1 MKRAAEPRR
10 CLVTGAG
17 RGLGLEF
24 ARQWL
29 ARGDQVF
36 ALARDPRRAHALAA
50 LAREHPDRLV
60 IAACDVASDVSVEEA
75 RRAVRERTD
84 RLDIVVN
91 NAGVFGTRGGTI
103 EAVDLEEIRRVFEV
117 NALGAIRISR
127 SFMPLLRK
135 GERPRLV
142 HITSGMGSVSDN
154 SSGGYYAYRI
164 GKTALNMIA
173 RNLAHDLKGTG
184 VASVALSPGWVRTD
198 MGGAEAPLS
207 PQESVASLVATIEG
221 LGPEQSGGFFDRTG
235 KPIPA

>member
-1 MKRAAEPRR
+1 MKHADGSRR

-29 ARGDQVF
+29 ARGDLVF
-36 ALARDPRRAHALAA
+36 ALARDPRRSHGLAA

-60 IAACDVASDVSVEEA
+60 TAPCDVASDVSVEEA

-84 RLDIVVN
+84 RLDIVLN
-91 NAGVFGTRGGTI
+91 NAAIFGARGGTI
-103 EAVDLEEIRRVFEV
+103 ETLDLEEIRRVFEV

-127 SFMPLLRK
+127 AFLPLLRK

-142 HITSGMGSVSDN
+142 HVTSGMGSVSDN
-154 SSGGYYAYRI
+154 ASGGYYAYRI

-184 VASVALSPGWVRTD
+184 IASVALSPGWVRTD
-198 MGGAEAPLS
+198 MGGNEAPLS
-207 PQESVASLVATIEG
+207 PQESVASLVATIDR
-221 LGPEQSGGFFDRTG
+221 LGPEESGGFFDRTG
-235 KPIPA
+235 KPIPG